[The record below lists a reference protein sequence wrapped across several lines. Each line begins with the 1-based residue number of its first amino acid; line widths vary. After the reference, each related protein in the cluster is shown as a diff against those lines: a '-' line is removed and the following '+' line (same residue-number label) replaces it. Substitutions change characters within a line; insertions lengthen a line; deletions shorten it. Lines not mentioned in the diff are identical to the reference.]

1 MTDIYKELEEE
12 IALAGGIDK
21 LVASDIAKM
30 KLYRGYTPEQA
41 LAEASSPIRQAEA
54 DLNEA
59 KLERLR
65 SEFDR
70 DLERQKEHNKRQDR
84 MLQGLVDEYSRRT
97 KVRLLSIQDP
107 GEMEDA
113 INEFLYDRQIDGE
126 ARFSLIDIK
135 YSGTSTV
142 TEALIIYSEIDKPKE
157 EEEV

>member
-1 MTDIYKELEEE
+1 MDSK
-12 IALAGGIDK
+12 
-21 LVASDIAKM
+21 
-30 KLYRGYTPEQA
+30 YTPEQA
-41 LAEASSPIRQAEA
+41 LAEASSPIQLATEA
-54 DLNEA
+54 FN
-59 KLERLR
+59 KMQLERAR
-65 SEFDR
+65 DEFDR
-70 DLERQKEHNKRQDR
+70 DLERQKEQNKIQDR
-84 MLQGLVDEYSRRT
+84 MLQGLVDECYRST

-157 EEEV
+157 EKEGA